1 MGIQWRRADVAGLGR
16 CQRFLVL
23 FLFIFVLTSSSVRR
37 VGTRWLLLWPDGQQL
52 TVSPVIV
59 LFARVMPV
67 VAVAVIGFVLL
78 LIIAGA

>member
-1 MGIQWRRADVAGLGR
+1 M
-16 CQRFLVL
+16 
-23 FLFIFVLTSSSVRR
+23 
-37 VGTRWLLLWPDGQQL
+37 GTRWLLLLPDGQQL

-67 VAVAVIGFVLL
+67 VVVAVVGFVLL